1 MCVLIALRPANAREA
16 NIPKVL
22 SILMVNKLI
31 SLPLRDVDYAESTF
45 AAETVRRAG
54 RVGSAYMAG
63 LHGQATLLEDANSA

>member
-1 MCVLIALRPANAREA
+1 
-16 NIPKVL
+16 
-22 SILMVNKLI
+22 MVNKLI